1 MAAAQWTVDTV
12 TQQTQQL
19 LRQLGPLL
27 ASVGA
32 GGGDSSAGEL
42 LLYLEELDLLPE
54 QPGCGLLAALRA
66 VVDAQLSAAISRAV
80 RQLPAL
86 SGVTS
91 RSACQQLGAQLLNR
105 LAAQPDVQ
113 QLRNRLTQV
122 TEAAAREMLENADEL
137 RDMVSDPTAA
147 GGVRDLPAEALSRS
161 VGSSLYGSLN
171 PSLVFSP
178 ADLDGL
184 GAALAPE
191 LEPQARAESLT
202 LLQTALAAGSVGP
215 EAWSQLR
222 PAVQDALLD
231 PSDEVAGGAQ
241 QVHARLLVSESH
253 FFIKEAY
260 LSLLEAVCTIYVER
274 RRRTGAPHRG
284 LNVGLTETKRA
295 LQILAM
301 VNKYQRYVTRAWLR
315 FPERHVEEMID
326 NTVDLL
332 TLGVPRAGLSSL
344 SELYQLPVALLCL
357 ADPAAAWCR
366 HWMHAQFSRHKL
378 VTVLRKSPQLL
389 QLQLT
394 VVQLRG
400 RPDAPRAQPPP
411 AAANTA
417 RVAEAVSEACYSHAL
432 HLLVCVAQYR
442 SSAALFPIGAR
453 RDGGAGGTSLP
464 ELLQLLVT
472 QACAAGGGP
481 LPLAALVPALRLS
494 APLQEACAE
503 PALLAELCEQLQR
516 AFAGAAP
523 RRCPPVV
530 RLLLA
535 LTDGAG
541 GQRLLAAGRRAGSTH
556 RGSAGML
563 ARAICQA
570 APRALRSAESGE
582 TAAAYSALL
591 ARLCR
596 SHLGLQTLV
605 MCELLQTLNERLHRL
620 DPNLELSSRG
630 LTALSE
636 HVLPLCGQ
644 LARYPRALCV
654 LSREQLLSP
663 TLRWLGGSAAAGT
676 APLEGLL
683 CLRRCA
689 TLLPQQAWLQQLLSA
704 AVEQLQGVDEGWL
717 QEEEE
722 SPALRTAHLL
732 SCWAATHWG
741 TWLLTRSGP
750 RPLLPLELRSVFSDP
765 GSPAWLCLLALMCC
779 THLDGRTL
787 FITLTSG
794 QTDGPAA
801 ADVPNIIDEASV
813 LRQQA
818 GALLRSVDLP
828 TDTLIHQYLRPEVS
842 LVHQYLRP
850 ESCKKSGLGAV
861 TAAGQRADGRRALA
875 AASRRPQE
883 LARFLSESRHSLHDA
898 AWLAACRRAL
908 KSTLTGT
915 GSAGVKESLLTELLD
930 QLLEMDAGAD
940 AALSLPERCAQ
951 PAVSSLTEEDLSFDT
966 DAAAADLVIQYGSRH
981 RLVAGSVAVSESLQ
995 TLLRHARRLC
1005 GEISSEGGVHWFA
1018 AGVFL
1023 LYGGN
1028 LDRSRQFLTA
1038 YFRVPSSAYVWV
1050 GRGNQVARCRD
1061 LCTDELLLSGL
1072 LHHVGAL
1079 VEQELPGLHTALQGG
1094 RLPLSS
1100 LCAPWLR
1107 QCYLGVLPWPEVR
1120 HYLALAVALGADYVL
1135 YFTVS
1140 VLRHLQTS
1148 LTRAAGRP
1156 LPLLAA
1162 KMTPIV
1168 GYQTRE
1174 QLPYMETLCR
1184 RYRRSLLSDL
1194 NACLNQYKWGYE
1206 V

>member
-1 MAAAQWTVDTV
+1 MADAQWTVDTV

-54 QPGCGLLAALRA
+54 QPGCGLLTALRA

-91 RSACQQLGAQLLNR
+91 RSACQQLGAQLLSR

-137 RDMVSDPTAA
+137 RDMVSDPAAA

-274 RRRTGAPHRG
+274 RRRTGAHHRG

-411 AAANTA
+411 AAANAA

-481 LPLAALVPALRLS
+481 LPLAALAPALRLS
-494 APLQEACAE
+494 APLQEA
-503 PALLAELCEQLQR
+503 
-516 AFAGAAP
+516 
-523 RRCPPVV
+523 
-530 RLLLA
+530 
-535 LTDGAG
+535 
-541 GQRLLAAGRRAGSTH
+541 TH

-663 TLRWLGGSAAAGT
+663 TLRWLGGSAARGG

-717 QEEEE
+717 QEDEE

-732 SCWAATHWG
+732 TCWAATHWG
-741 TWLLTRSGP
+741 TWLLTRSSP

-801 ADVPNIIDEASV
+801 ADVPDIIDEASV

-828 TDTLIHQYLRPEVS
+828 TDTLI
-842 LVHQYLRP
+842 HQYLRP

-1018 AGVFL
+1018 AGMFL

-1028 LDRSRQFLTA
+1028 LERSRQFLTA

-1120 HYLALAVALGADYVL
+1120 HYLALTVALGADYVL

-1140 VLRHLQTS
+1140 VLRHLQTG